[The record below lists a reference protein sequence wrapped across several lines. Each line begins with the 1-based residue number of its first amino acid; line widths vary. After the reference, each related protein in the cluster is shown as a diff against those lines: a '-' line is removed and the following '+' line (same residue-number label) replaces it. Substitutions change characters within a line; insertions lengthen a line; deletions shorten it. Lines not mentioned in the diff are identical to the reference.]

1 MADQEAASKGNE
13 KAKNEMILGKFKRSD
28 VIAQLT
34 NVMDSFKKTDIEVK
48 ADVKELT
55 EEEKK
60 AAEDK
65 AKMEMD
71 AEVMMMGGE
80 PEDMDKDKDTMM
92 QAMDATVTDPR
103 KAHEDAAEYK
113 GFAETPALYLR
124 NALVNEYFGDL
135 IKQRI
140 VAIQFLG
147 EKGLDTNKELAGAAG
162 YLTSGLATTAEKPA
176 TEAWFSGLVGEL
188 DEAAFAELKKDGVVS
203 FPGWV

>member
-1 MADQEAASKGNE
+1 LENLSSGELNMILSFISFLLHKQTFIFTRIVFICAKSNSS
-13 KAKNEMILGKFKRSD
+13 KNESL
-28 VIAQLT
+28 L
-34 NVMDSFKKTDIEVK
+34 
-48 ADVKELT
+48 
-55 EEEKK
+55 EKK
-60 AAEDK
+60 EADETQNHIEFTAAQIFQGHSD
-65 AKMEMD
+65 D
-71 AEVMMMGGE
+71 
-80 PEDMDKDKDTMM
+80 
-92 QAMDATVTDPR
+92 
-103 KAHEDAAEYK
+103 AEYK

-140 VAIQFLG
+140 VAIQFMG

-188 DEAAFAELKKDGVVS
+188 DEAAISELKKDGAIS

>member
-1 MADQEAASKGNE
+1 MDVLKKEVEKDPKAATQ
-13 KAKNEMILGKFKRSD
+13 MIMNRHKRSD
-28 VIAQLT
+28 VILQLT
-34 NVMDSFKKTDIEVK
+34 EVMESFKKTDIEVK
-48 ADVKELT
+48 ADTKASTDEVKKE
-55 EEEKK
+55 
-60 AAEDK
+60 
-65 AKMEMD
+65 
-71 AEVMMMGGE
+71 GE
-80 PEDMDKDKDTMM
+80 PEGNKVEMEGGGGEENKDAKGDEVKGD
-92 QAMDATVTDPR
+92 AMATTDPR
-103 KAHEDAAEYK
+103 KGHSDEAEYK

-140 VAIQFLG
+140 VAIQFMG

-188 DEAAFAELKKDGVVS
+188 DEAAYSELKKDGAIS